1 MAVLIF
7 SIRNADNLVLI
18 TLISFPYE
26 DQELGQ
32 GSTHHSLFGGKYIQN
47 SEELSCFRAYRSLL
61 LKARVRAG
69 RLLTRLLTLISS
81 KVRSK

>member
-1 MAVLIF
+1 MQLFASKLPVWTLRFHMAVLIF

-32 GSTHHSLFGGKYIQN
+32 GSTHHSLFGGKYSKFGGI
-47 SEELSCFRAYRSLL
+47 ELF
-61 LKARVRAG
+61 
-69 RLLTRLLTLISS
+69 
-81 KVRSK
+81 